1 LDYIVQSPTG
11 FQVGDLIVAAKG
23 FPPALGCAASKVTAV
38 SAPDVLLGT
47 VTISHTD
54 PGVAATFN
62 NDQAVLVNMGPV
74 ANAQKVRYD
83 VTAAGVLRSTAL
95 LKADGTLNDDTAPPP
110 NPLASNVV
118 NMKLQYGVDL
128 LGTGV
133 LTWKSAGAP
142 SWTPA
147 ELTSTIA
154 GPALVVQLKTL
165 KAVRIG
171 IVVRGEQW
179 DKDGPDVAWTLFGGT
194 AGGGYEG
201 TFPRAS
207 GNYRYRTYETVI
219 PLRNELWN
227 S

>member
-1 LDYIVQSPTG
+1 
-11 FQVGDLIVAAKG
+11 
-23 FPPALGCAASKVTAV
+23 
-38 SAPDVLLGT
+38 
-47 VTISHTD
+47 
-54 PGVAATFN
+54 
-62 NDQAVLVNMGPV
+62 MGPV

-95 LKADGTLNDDTAPPP
+95 LKADGTLNDDTAPLP

-118 NMKLQYGVDL
+118 NMKLQYGVDVA
-128 LGTGV
+128 GV
-133 LTWKSAGAP
+133 LTWKSAGASP
-142 SWTPA
+142 WTPV

-154 GPALVVQLKTL
+154 GDNLILQLKTL

-179 DKDGPDVAWTLFGGT
+179 DKDGPDVSWKLFGGT
-194 AGGGYEG
+194 LGGGYEG
-201 TFPRAS
+201 TFLRVN

-227 S
+227 SLT